1 MSWWGGL
8 DDDAFV
14 TMYIHVFHFHGCF
27 GCWMDD
33 VLVLCMG
40 ESRLVKYHVGE
51 LAGWKEKAKI
61 PMLYPAREGT
71 L

>member
-1 MSWWGGL
+1 MMLSLPCTYTSFIFMVVL
-8 DDDAFV
+8 DV
-14 TMYIHVFHFHGCF
+14 GWMT
-27 GCWMDD
+27 CW
-33 VLVLCMG
+33 CCAW